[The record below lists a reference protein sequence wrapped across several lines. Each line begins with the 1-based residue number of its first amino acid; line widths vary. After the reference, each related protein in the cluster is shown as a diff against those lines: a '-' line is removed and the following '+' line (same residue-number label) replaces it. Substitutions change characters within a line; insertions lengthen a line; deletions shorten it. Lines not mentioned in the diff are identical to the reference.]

1 MIVIEMEYVNSSNV
15 EQIGY
20 DEDLSELHVK
30 FLSGPTIYVYMG
42 VPQQVYGDLLNA
54 PSKGSFLHANVYE
67 NYPFEKR

>member
-1 MIVIEMEYVNSSNV
+1 MIEMEYVNSSNV

-30 FLSGPTIYVYMG
+30 FLNGPTIYVYMG
-42 VPQQVYGDLLNA
+42 VPQQVYEDLLNA
-54 PSKGSFLHANVYE
+54 PSKGSFLHVNVYE